1 MSDIAVIYASH
12 YGFTEA
18 YARWIAEE
26 LSGDLLEAKRVQS
39 EDLRRYHTVI
49 YGGGLYAGG
58 VNGISLLTENFET
71 LQGKNLFLLTVGA
84 ADVTDQE
91 NITSIRRSL
100 ARVLTPP
107 MLDAF
112 SIYHLRGGL
121 QYSRMN
127 LLHKSMM
134 AMLRLSLLKKPES
147 ELGSDG
153 RALLETYGQDVS
165 FLDREAI
172 APLVADVRKREKRVP

>member
-71 LQGKNLFLLTVGA
+71 LQGKNLFLFTVGA

-91 NITSIRRSL
+91 NIASIRGSL

-121 QYSRMN
+121 RYSRM
-127 LLHKSMM
+127 SMIHRTM
-134 AMLRLSLLKKPES
+134 MTMLRKVLLKKPEAELRS
-147 ELGSDG
+147 ED

-165 FLDREAI
+165 FLDRAAI
-172 APLVADVRKREKRVP
+172 VPLVEDIRQGTVCA